1 MTVYANKPAFNVRE
15 KLKELDYA
23 RVPYHKMPAGSV
35 VQVQYAK
42 NITEGSVVNTTSD
55 IVTVSVT
62 KQLSNSKFMIAGGT
76 YLARL
81 SNASNQDTVD
91 PTLMFRI
98 DGVTLSTGLSGY
110 NQGGFYGVDVP
121 MWQLAGGDYGSNYDM
136 FPHNSMQEYIGSE
149 AAGATITF
157 SLALRTSSL
166 GAYYNRSYGG
176 WNSNGMTYIQVMEIA
191 Q

>member
-1 MTVYANKPAFNVRE
+1 MTVRVNKPQTNLRE
-15 KLKELDYA
+15 ELNRLDYA
-23 RVPYHKMPAGSV
+23 HVPYEKMPAGSV

-42 NITEGSVVNTTSD
+42 NITAGSVVNTTSD
-55 IVTVSVT
+55 IVTVSVA

-81 SNASNQDTVD
+81 SNDANQDAAD
-91 PTLMFRI
+91 PTLMFRV
-98 DGVTLSTGLSGY
+98 DGVMLSTGLAGY

-121 MWQLAGGDYGSNYDM
+121 MWQLAGGTYGSQYDM

-157 SLALRTSSL
+157 SLALRTNSL
-166 GAYYNRSYGG
+166 GAYYNRSYLGAT
-176 WNSNGMTYIQVMEIA
+176 SNGMTYIQVMEIA

>member
-42 NITEGSVVNTTSD
+42 NITAGSVVNTTSD
-55 IVTVSVT
+55 IVTVSVA

-81 SNASNQDTVD
+81 SNDANQDGAD
-91 PTLMFRI
+91 PTLMFRV
-98 DGVTLSTGLSGY
+98 DGVMLSTGLS
-110 NQGGFYGVDVP
+110 
-121 MWQLAGGDYGSNYDM
+121 S
-136 FPHNSMQEYIGSE
+136 H
-149 AAGATITF
+149 AAGTTITF
-157 SLALRTSSL
+157 SLALRTNSH
-166 GAYYNRSYGG
+166 GAYYNRSYLGAT
-176 WNSNGMTYIQVMEIA
+176 SNGMTYIQVMEIA